1 MKNILILKKQVI
13 YEEGVAQCTKPTC
26 VTDIYFFLILFVKQL
41 PVQVKMG
48 RAWLAPWL
56 YFLITRLLSSVVQT
70 EREDAVLHGQ
80 F

>member
-13 YEEGVAQCTKPTC
+13 YEEGVAQFTKPTC

-48 RAWLAPWL
+48 RAWLAP
-56 YFLITRLLSSVVQT
+56 
-70 EREDAVLHGQ
+70 
-80 F
+80 